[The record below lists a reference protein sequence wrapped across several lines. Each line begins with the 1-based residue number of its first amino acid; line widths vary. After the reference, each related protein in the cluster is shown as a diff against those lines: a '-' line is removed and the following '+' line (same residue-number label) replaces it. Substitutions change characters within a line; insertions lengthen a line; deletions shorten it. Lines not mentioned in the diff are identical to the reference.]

1 MRWPRTLFLASVN
14 SVLALT
20 TTAFAETPCCGTP
33 APPPKINVQVC
44 MPNNCYAPGGLFCH
58 KRHCAQPVP
67 QVFNPGTA
75 FVVAPQGFG
84 FAAPAPVVSNYG
96 AAMVPATFGATMVPA
111 TYGTP
116 MTFGIAPTGNF
127 GASNF
132 GSARNSLTADD
143 LAQLR
148 SLFGSNGQQQQNQNF
163 GAGNADAASAEDLR
177 KLEARVTA
185 IEGKLDR
192 LRECVDRSLAP

>member
-20 TTAFAETPCCGTP
+20 TTALAETPCCGT
-33 APPPKINVQVC
+33 AAPPKINVQVC

-96 AAMVPATFGATMVPA
+96 AAMMVPA

-116 MTFGIAPTGNF
+116 MAFGVAPTGNF
-127 GASNF
+127 GA
-132 GSARNSLTADD
+132 ARSGLTADD

-148 SLFGSNGQQQQNQNF
+148 SLFGSNGQQQNQNF
-163 GAGNADAASAEDLR
+163 GAGNVEAASAEDLR